1 MDQVARMDK
10 DTPPTHGGRRR
21 LRVLAAP
28 HGPTGA
34 LAAPR
39 RRLRVLAMPLLA
51 LLSVLL
57 IATPAQAHDVLVGSD
72 PKDGAVLGTM
82 PSTVTLTFDQAVR
95 RDFARMAV
103 TGPDGA
109 HYEQGEITVDGRNVS
124 IGVRTGT
131 PSGDYA
137 IGYRIVSNDG
147 HPVTGAVKFTVTGGG
162 AAPGAVTAPT
172 AASATGT
179 ANSGAGTT
187 GTGTVGQSSGSWVWG
202 LLAITAALLAL
213 CTRVLV
219 RHDRRL
225 RDGTI
230 PAPPAAGTPR
240 AASAGIPDS
249 SNTAPSSTAPSG
261 TAPSGTEPSSTE
273 PSSTAP
279 SSAGPSGR
287 QPSGTAPSGTE
298 PSSAEPSGEE
308 PSRTE
313 ASGTEA
319 PGAPGSGA
327 GAAGTS
333 AADSGADGPAT
344 GRSTAAGT
352 GAGSSPASGGA
363 A

>member
-34 LAAPR
+34 LAAPH

-249 SNTAPSSTAPSG
+249 SNTAPSSTAPS
-261 TAPSGTEPSSTE
+261 
-273 PSSTAP
+273 
-279 SSAGPSGR
+279 SAEPSGR

-313 ASGTEA
+313 APGTEA

>member
-10 DTPPTHGGRRR
+10 DTPPTRGGRRR
-21 LRVLAAP
+21 PRVVAAP
-28 HGPTGA
+28 HGRTGA

-57 IATPAQAHDVLVGSD
+57 IATPARAHDVLVGSD

-131 PSGDYA
+131 PAGAYA

-147 HPVTGAVKFTVTGGG
+147 HPVTGAVNFTVTGGG
-162 AAPGAVTAPT
+162 AAPGAVTTPT
-172 AASATGT
+172 ATPATGT
-179 ANSGAGTT
+179 ADAGAGTT
-187 GTGTVGQSSGSWVWG
+187 GTGTTGTGTTGTGTAGQGGGSWVWG
-202 LLAITAALLAL
+202 LLAVTAALLAL

-230 PAPPAAGTPR
+230 PAPAAAGTPR
-240 AASAGIPDS
+240 AASPGTPTP
-249 SNTAPSSTAPSG
+249 SNTEPSN
-261 TAPSGTEPSSTE
+261 TEPSSTD
-273 PSSTAP
+273 
-279 SSAGPSGR
+279 
-287 QPSGTAPSGTE
+287 PSGTDPSGTG
-298 PSSAEPSGEE
+298 PSDAEPSETK
-308 PSRTE
+308 PSETKPSE
-313 ASGTEA
+313 TKPSETKASETRASETKA
-319 PGAPGSGA
+319 SGAPGSGA
-327 GAAGTS
+327 EAAGTS

>member
-34 LAAPR
+34 LAAPH

-261 TAPSGTEPSSTE
+261 TAPSGT
-273 PSSTAP
+273 
-279 SSAGPSGR
+279 
-287 QPSGTAPSGTE
+287 APSGTE

-313 ASGTEA
+313 APGTEA
-319 PGAPGSGA
+319 PGTEAPGTEASGTEASGAPGSAA

>member
-1 MDQVARMDK
+1 MDK

-34 LAAPR
+34 LAAPH

-261 TAPSGTEPSSTE
+261 TAPSGTEPSS
-273 PSSTAP
+273 
-279 SSAGPSGR
+279 
-287 QPSGTAPSGTE
+287 
-298 PSSAEPSGEE
+298 AEPSGEE

-313 ASGTEA
+313 APGTEA
-319 PGAPGSGA
+319 SGAPGSAA

>member
-1 MDQVARMDK
+1 
-10 DTPPTHGGRRR
+10 
-21 LRVLAAP
+21 
-28 HGPTGA
+28 
-34 LAAPR
+34 
-39 RRLRVLAMPLLA
+39 MPLLA

-261 TAPSGTEPSSTE
+261 TAPSGTEPSS
-273 PSSTAP
+273 
-279 SSAGPSGR
+279 
-287 QPSGTAPSGTE
+287 
-298 PSSAEPSGEE
+298 AEPSGEE

-313 ASGTEA
+313 APGTEA
-319 PGAPGSGA
+319 SGAPGSGA

>member
-261 TAPSGTEPSSTE
+261 TAPSGTEPSS
-273 PSSTAP
+273 
-279 SSAGPSGR
+279 
-287 QPSGTAPSGTE
+287 
-298 PSSAEPSGEE
+298 AEPSGEE

-313 ASGTEA
+313 APGTEA
-319 PGAPGSGA
+319 SGAPGSGA

>member
-261 TAPSGTEPSSTE
+261 TAPSGTEPSS
-273 PSSTAP
+273 
-279 SSAGPSGR
+279 
-287 QPSGTAPSGTE
+287 
-298 PSSAEPSGEE
+298 AEPSGEE

-313 ASGTEA
+313 APGTEA
-319 PGAPGSGA
+319 PGTEAPGTEASGTEASGAPGSAA

>member
-249 SNTAPSSTAPSG
+249 SNTAPSSTAPS
-261 TAPSGTEPSSTE
+261 
-273 PSSTAP
+273 
-279 SSAGPSGR
+279 SAEPSGR

>member
-1 MDQVARMDK
+1 
-10 DTPPTHGGRRR
+10 
-21 LRVLAAP
+21 
-28 HGPTGA
+28 
-34 LAAPR
+34 
-39 RRLRVLAMPLLA
+39 MPLLA

-261 TAPSGTEPSSTE
+261 TAPSGTEPSS
-273 PSSTAP
+273 
-279 SSAGPSGR
+279 
-287 QPSGTAPSGTE
+287 
-298 PSSAEPSGEE
+298 AEPSGEE

-313 ASGTEA
+313 APGTEA
-319 PGAPGSGA
+319 PGTEAPGTEASGTEASGAPGSAA